1 MNEAFEVS
9 SITRIELGTS
19 EIPIQI
25 ANQLN
30 NWILGLWLTECV
42 HDHIWCAQRV
52 LKGMKVLSD
61 VAENGREAIDKLEVR
76 AHFKIKG

>member
-1 MNEAFEVS
+1 
-9 SITRIELGTS
+9 
-19 EIPIQI
+19 
-25 ANQLN
+25 
-30 NWILGLWLTECV
+30 V
-42 HDHIWCAQRV
+42 HDDIWCAQRV